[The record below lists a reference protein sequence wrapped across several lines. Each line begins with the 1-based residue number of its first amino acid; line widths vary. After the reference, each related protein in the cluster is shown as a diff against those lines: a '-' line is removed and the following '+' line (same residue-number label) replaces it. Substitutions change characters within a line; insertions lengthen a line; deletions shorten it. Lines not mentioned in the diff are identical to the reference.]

1 MAKVIE
7 LPYTPR
13 KIFEPFH
20 DRAERF
26 SCLVA
31 HRRAGKTVA
40 VINDQVRKCLMTPRK
55 NVRTGYIAPLRTQ
68 SKAIAWDYAKEFTAP
83 IPGIAVNESEL
94 RIDFP
99 NGARWRAFG
108 ADNYDAMRGL
118 YFDDVA
124 LDEPADFP
132 INAWPT
138 VIRPALSDRK
148 GSATFIGTPKGKNGF
163 YDTYNEAKD
172 DPAWFCAM
180 HKASET
186 GILDEDE
193 LVSALKIMGRD
204 RYEQEYEC
212 SFEAAIQGAYYAE
225 EMRQVIEEKRITR
238 VPYEPTLQV
247 HTAWDLG
254 IGDSTAIW
262 FMQVAGAEKR
272 IIDYYEASGVG
283 LDHYANMM
291 RDKGYFYGTHIL
303 PHDARVKELG
313 SGKSR
318 IETLATF
325 GIRDVYIAPML
336 RVDDGIQ
343 ATRLFLRTCYFDE
356 EKTKRGVEALKQY
369 RRDFD
374 EKGKTWRARPLH
386 DWTSH
391 AADAFRY
398 LATGEVGAADWGGPL
413 KRNLKGVA

>member
-1 MAKVIE
+1 
-7 LPYTPR
+7 
-13 KIFEPFH
+13 
-20 DRAERF
+20 
-26 SCLVA
+26 
-31 HRRAGKTVA
+31 
-40 VINDQVRKCLMTPRK
+40 
-55 NVRTGYIAPLRTQ
+55 
-68 SKAIAWDYAKEFTAP
+68 
-83 IPGIAVNESEL
+83 
-94 RIDFP
+94 
-99 NGARWRAFG
+99 
-108 ADNYDAMRGL
+108 
-118 YFDDVA
+118 
-124 LDEPADFP
+124 
-132 INAWPT
+132 
-138 VIRPALSDRK
+138 
-148 GSATFIGTPKGKNGF
+148 
-163 YDTYNEAKD
+163 
-172 DPAWFCAM
+172 M

-193 LVSALKIMGRD
+193 LTSALKIMGND

-212 SFEAAIQGAYYAE
+212 SFEAAIQGAYYAD
-225 EMRQVIEEKRITR
+225 EMRQVIEEKRICR
-238 VPYEPTLQV
+238 VPYEPTIQV

-262 FMQVAGAEKR
+262 FMQVVGGEKR

-325 GIRDVYIAPML
+325 GVSNVMIAPML

-343 ATRLFLRTCYFDE
+343 AARLFLRTCYFDE

-398 LATGEVGAADWGGPL
+398 LATGEVGSADWGGAL